1 MFSILVIVLS
11 DHQRELLLAT
21 LAIFIFLFSRT
32 APMATGSSKNIITR
46 KIALMGYPCVGKSSI
61 TLRFVQGHFPDA
73 YDTTIEDLHNKPYRW
88 LGRDYNL
95 KITDTAGQQEYSIFP
110 RSCSVDIDGF
120 ILVYAIDDKKSFEII
135 QVIHDKIME
144 TIGDNKVPI
153 VIVGNK
159 VDLQHASRTVTK
171 EDGSKLAQKW
181 KAAFIETS
189 AKDNTAVQQI
199 FDKMLHQI
207 ELARG
212 NISEQSGRLG
222 GVFSSLHI
230 RRGPN
235 REANNNATDGMIRFP
250 NLPKMAEAV
259 GNVDVVAKVESL
271 KKWTIGTFKN
281 SRQQL
286 LEHMGKADKT
296 VDEEYESQCENI
308 KDLHR
313 RYGCVVNAARD
324 FTNLLAQL
332 TQAEKA
338 LAESLQ
344 QLSLKE
350 TAIQYQCASTSES
363 MRRVAD
369 HATSLD
375 NCLRYFLSS
384 METLHGK
391 TIVDTLET
399 IYATEAARIEFDV
412 SRHEL
417 ESLQAQPTASP
428 TAIQL
433 AIDKADQYKGKYE
446 ALKADV
452 RVKLRL
458 LEENRIKVMSSQLE
472 KLQTALAAYFSGN
485 AGLLASSVD
494 QLASLARPANSFL
507 L

>member
-1 MFSILVIVLS
+1 
-11 DHQRELLLAT
+11 
-21 LAIFIFLFSRT
+21 
-32 APMATGSSKNIITR
+32 MATGSRNIVTR

-144 TIGDNKVPI
+144 TVGDNKVPI

-159 VDLQHASRTVTK
+159 SDLQHASRMVTK

-181 KAAFIETS
+181 RAAFIETS
-189 AKDNTAVQQI
+189 AKDNTMMSENI
-199 FDKMLHQI
+199 FQPTVRCDSGATAPPG
-207 ELARG
+207 E
-212 NISEQSGRLG
+212 EDQSNMDG
-222 GVFSSLHI
+222 
-230 RRGPN
+230 
-235 REANNNATDGMIRFP
+235 AATMSRFP

-281 SRQQL
+281 SKQQL
-286 LEHMGKADKT
+286 LEHMGKVDKT
-296 VDEEYESQCENI
+296 VDEQFEKECEEL

-313 RYGCVVNAARD
+313 RCS
-324 FTNLLAQL
+324 QL
-332 TQAEKA
+332 RF
-338 LAESLQ
+338 
-344 QLSLKE
+344 LKFVF
-350 TAIQYQCASTSES
+350 
-363 MRRVAD
+363 MF
-369 HATSLD
+369 HL
-375 NCLRYFLSS
+375 
-384 METLHGK
+384 K
-391 TIVDTLET
+391 
-399 IYATEAARIEFDV
+399 ARIEFDV

-417 ESLQAQPTASP
+417 ESLHSHATASP
-428 TAIQL
+428 TAIQM
-433 AIDKADQYKGKYE
+433 ASDKASQHRDKYE
-446 ALKADV
+446 GLKADV

-458 LEENRIKVMSSQLE
+458 LEEHRVKVMTSRLEQL
-472 KLQTALAAYFSGN
+472 QGALAAYFSGN
-485 AGLLASSVD
+485 AELLAAALRE
-494 QLASLARPANSFL
+494 LASLSTPATSFL